1 MEEQLNLIDVSMV
14 IEQEG
19 FDICFE
25 YYNWEDVKDS
35 KFHHLRQAYLDAA
48 AALKDYIQANAQD
61 PLEDWFE

>member
-1 MEEQLNLIDVSMV
+1 MDEQLNLFDVSLV

-25 YYNWEDVKDS
+25 YYNWEDVNDA
-35 KFHHLRQAYLDAA
+35 KFHRLRAAYLDAA
-48 AALKDYIQANAQD
+48 AALKDYVQANTQD

>member
-1 MEEQLNLIDVSMV
+1 MV

-35 KFHHLRQAYLDAA
+35 KFHLLRQAYLDAA